1 MGHQGVVLRKLRL
14 LKGYS
19 VKQASEKV
27 GRGVGWI
34 SEIEN
39 GRGSSRLTP
48 AEFERVVAVYDGE
61 KYRKQ
66 FSLWIAN
73 VHKANHGDE
82 LQTSFDGAVLK
93 YVRTKAGLSLTKAA
107 KQLGLDK
114 GNLSRIE
121 HGIYPVS
128 NDLRDRM
135 MRLYGY
141 SPTSFKNFASEDK
154 RAKSVPVMFKLEILL
169 NRMSDKAIDALFSS
183 AVQIHQQFKE
193 I

>member
-1 MGHQGVVLRKLRL
+1 MEHQGVVLRKLRL

-19 VKQASEKV
+19 IKQASEKV

-39 GRGSSRLTP
+39 GRGSSRLTVTD
-48 AEFERVVAVYDGE
+48 FERAVAAYEGE

-73 VHKANHGDE
+73 AHKANRGDE
-82 LQTSFDGAVLK
+82 FETSYDGAVLK
-93 YVRTKAGLSLTKAA
+93 YVRTKAGLTITEAA

-121 HGIYPVS
+121 HGIRPLS
-128 NDLRDRM
+128 SELRDRM

-141 SPTSFKNFASEDK
+141 SPASFKNFASEDK
-154 RAKSVPVMFKLEILL
+154 RAKSVPTLFKLEILV
-169 NRMSDKAIDALFSS
+169 NRMSEKAIEALFSS
-183 AVQIHQQFKE
+183 AVEIHHQHGK

>member
-1 MGHQGVVLRKLRL
+1 MEHQGVVLRKLRL
-14 LKGYS
+14 LNGFS
-19 VKQASEKV
+19 VKQASKKV

-34 SEIEN
+34 SEVEN

-48 AEFERVVAVYDGE
+48 AEFERVVAIYAGE

-73 VHKANHGDE
+73 AHKATRGDE
-82 LQTSFDGAVLK
+82 KMSFDGAVLK
-93 YVRTKAGLSLTKAA
+93 YVRTKAGLSLMEAA
-107 KQLGLDK
+107 KELELDK

-128 NDLRDRM
+128 SDLRDRM
-135 MRLYGY
+135 MRVYGY
-141 SPTSFKNFASEDK
+141 SPASFKNFASEDK

-169 NRMSDKAIDALFSS
+169 NRMSDKAIEALFFS